1 MGGQWSRLAADNFS
15 ALNPEVYSQSNLPQD
30 KVCRLCLWFLVK
42 RADTNKYA
50 FDICLI
56 PRPRGQACAA
66 EMLRIVCSILE
77 AAAQESSGI
86 PPLGTA
92 CDGATC
98 NKLVA
103 RAFVGQLSAETRQTH
118 PFLQRCQIT
127 YPKIGLWPY
136 GFVTYGPN
144 KHLMLSFLGAFHLQ
158 KRFSLQVQ
166 SGTKKLIVGNLY
178 VETSFMLQHGLPAA
192 AYAVRDP
199 MSDRHSSCRLAPC
212 YMGRAWN
219 CLGNHVLCLWG
230 ALISS
235 ITTASA
241 CFSMTERAINSFT
254 LHYIGLL
261 HCCMNRRRF
270 GSSWETRSIALVT
283 LRNISITCAGAIA
296 SCLTAFEPV
305 ALQELRIEEHFGAV
319 KSHTRGTAGVRDLL
333 LGTAT

>member
-1 MGGQWSRLAADNFS
+1 MPSICRSASPCRCSRARRSSSS
-15 ALNPEVYSQSNLPQD
+15 ATCTSRHLSCSSTASLQ
-30 KVCRLCLWFLVK
+30 
-42 RADTNKYA
+42 
-50 FDICLI
+50 
-56 PRPRGQACAA
+56 RP
-66 EMLRIVCSILE
+66 MLFGTQCRIVT
-77 AAAQESSGI
+77 
-86 PPLGTA
+86 PL
-92 CDGATC
+92 
-98 NKLVA
+98 
-103 RAFVGQLSAETRQTH
+103 
-118 PFLQRCQIT
+118 
-127 YPKIGLWPY
+127 
-136 GFVTYGPN
+136 
-144 KHLMLSFLGAFHLQ
+144 
-158 KRFSLQVQ
+158 
-166 SGTKKLIVGNLY
+166 
-178 VETSFMLQHGLPAA
+178 
-192 AYAVRDP
+192 
-199 MSDRHSSCRLAPC
+199 CRLAPC